1 MRRSAI
7 PRWPTVSWTGWC
19 MPRPGSHY
27 RESRCGRRE
36 VAAVPKRASRRQFAE
51 CFWALTPVALRAPYV
66 SAQKHGQPQ
75 GRIPHV
81 SRQRKSPKLLTD
93 ADHCFTLREPGVASL
108 RSDRHEIGMTDRHH
122 RNPQPGF
129 LLLSAFTKTLS
140 SLTLELKP
148 ACCSSRNG
156 MMIRRL
162 GLCVRKL
169 ATTTSF
175 SRHSALS

>member
-122 RNPQPGF
+122 RNPQLVTDSVQHWGRDPVPYV
-129 LLLSAFTKTLS
+129 
-140 SLTLELKP
+140 LETCP
-148 ACCSSRNG
+148 QG
-156 MMIRRL
+156 E
-162 GLCVRKL
+162 VRYG
-169 ATTTSF
+169 
-175 SRHSALS
+175 HSEEGREHR